1 MKYVLPV
8 LFVAISSILTAQ
20 DRIASKVSDVT
31 VFLQGAQVT
40 STAAITITPGDN
52 TFTLK
57 DLTPELDPNS
67 IQVKGNPDYTILSVR
82 HKMNYLSDQSV
93 SPEIQAKKDSLKD
106 LEFKLS
112 MRQSMKSV
120 FMEEKN
126 MILANRSIKGND
138 ANLLAEDI
146 QEVADF
152 YRNRLKEIEFR
163 VLELSVEEKELTE
176 SVNRLRNELNNL
188 HARFQRNTSE
198 IEIHVKSEKQKSTQ
212 LEFSY
217 VVYNAGW
224 MPVYDIRA
232 KDIDSPVELV
242 YRAMV
247 RQASGFDWDN
257 VRLTLS
263 TGNPAQGGVPP
274 AINPWY
280 LYLSDPVTA
289 LTGEKDKRYRYADVP
304 QAREEEVLSIR
315 GNVAPEDVERLSEIN
330 VVQQGITN
338 VEFRIGV
345 PMDIPADN
353 QEYDVEVQRFEL
365 PAEYRYFA
373 IPKVEKDVFLMARA
387 RDWRQYNLLPGETNI
402 FYQGTFVGKSYIDP
416 SSTADTLDLSLGR
429 DNSVTVSREMIK
441 DFCKTS
447 VLGSKKTDTRAYKIK
462 VTNGKKKAIS
472 ILIRDQVPVTTNAE
486 IEVSIDEVSGGKHFP
501 DTGFVEWELS
511 TGSSESKE
519 LILKYTV
526 KYPKKRI
533 IPNL

>member
-1 MKYVLPV
+1 MKYLLPC
-8 LFVAISSILTAQ
+8 LLLAIPSFLGAQ

-40 STAAITITPGDN
+40 NTATIAIVPGDN

-93 SPEIQAKKDSLKD
+93 SPEIQAKKDSLKE
-106 LEFKLS
+106 LEFKLA

-163 VLELSVEEKELTE
+163 VLELTVEEREISE
-176 SVNRLRNELNNL
+176 SINRLRNELNNL
-188 HARFQRNTSE
+188 NARFQRNTSE
-198 IEIHVKSEKQKSTQ
+198 IEIHIKSEKQKSAQ

-247 RQASGFDWDN
+247 RQATGFEWDN

-280 LYLSDPVTA
+280 LYLSDPVSVQVA
-289 LTGEKDKRYRYADVP
+289 DRKEKFRYSDAP
-304 QAREEEVLSIR
+304 QSRDDEEYKVA
-315 GNVAPEDVERLSEIN
+315 GNVATGEEQRLSALN

-416 SSTADTLDLSLGR
+416 STTADTLDLSLGR
-429 DNSVTVSREMIK
+429 DNSVTVSRDMIK

-472 ILIRDQVPVTTNAE
+472 ILIRDQIPVTTNAE
-486 IEVSIDEVSGGKHFP
+486 IEVAIDELSGGKHFP

-519 LILKYTV
+519 LVLRYTV